1 MRMCMYIYI
10 YIYIYIFADVWIS
23 GERRAAESI
32 IGDIMVE
39 YRKRRNG
46 AGADDAE
53 PAENKAK
60 TGSSAAAPDA
70 VAAKEVAVMPALKAK
85 PAAVEGKDA
94 KTGASK
100 AKPVVVQGK
109 DAKTERSELER
120 LHKPSEVWKCPY
132 FHCGNFNPPGTF
144 VRAGCDKDMLRYT
157 MCRSLIEMKPF
168 KHAVC
173 RNRQILLTLQCY
185 RCGRPSV
192 K

>member
-1 MRMCMYIYI
+1 M
-10 YIYIYIFADVWIS
+10 DLGVG
-23 GERRAAESI
+23 GERKAAESI

-39 YRKRRNG
+39 YPKRRSG

-70 VAAKEVAVMPALKAK
+70 VPAKEVAVMPALKAK

-100 AKPVVVQGK
+100 AKPVAVEGK

-120 LHKPSEVWKCPY
+120 LHKPTKVWKRPY
-132 FHCGNFNPPGTF
+132 FHCGNFNPRDF
-144 VRAGCDKDMLRYT
+144 CLRGL
-157 MCRSLIEMKPF
+157 RQG
-168 KHAVC
+168 HAPLHHVPVAHRDEAFEAC
-173 RNRQILLTLQCY
+173 PVWQSADPPRIGVL
-185 RCGRPSV
+185 
-192 K
+192 